1 MSINM
6 TITGNTTRDA
16 ELRFTAK
23 GEPVASFTVAVNER
37 VRNEDGT
44 WGDGDPVFY
53 KVSAWGAIATG
64 VASKVGKGTRV
75 IVTGTF
81 KPSTYETKEGQ
92 ERMSLE
98 IRATEVG
105 ISTGFE
111 KVEQANAKP
120 ASDVWAD
127 DAEAAPF

>member
-1 MSINM
+1 MSIHM
-6 TITGNTTRDA
+6 TITGNATRDA

-37 VRNEDGT
+37 VRNEDGS
-44 WGDGDPVFY
+44 WGDGDPTFY
-53 KVSAWGAIATG
+53 KVSAWGAIAAG
-64 VASKVGKGTRV
+64 VASNVSKGTRV

-92 ERMSLE
+92 ERMSLDL
-98 IRATEVG
+98 RATEVG

-111 KVEQANAKP
+111 KPAQANTKP
-120 ASDVWAD
+120 SGDVWAD
-127 DAEAAPF
+127 NAEAPPF